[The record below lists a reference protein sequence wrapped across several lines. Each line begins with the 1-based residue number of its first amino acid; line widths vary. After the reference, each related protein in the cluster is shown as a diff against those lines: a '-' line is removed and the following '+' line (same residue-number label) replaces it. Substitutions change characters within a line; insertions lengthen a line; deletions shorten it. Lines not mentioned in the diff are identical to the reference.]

1 MTTQESPWSIRPDK
15 ELKKAIEKRAKK
27 MKLSKHAY
35 MLRAISDDIE
45 FKIMAELDN

>member
-1 MTTQESPWSIRPDK
+1 MIQESPWSIRPDK

-27 MKLSKHAY
+27 QKMSRHAY

-45 FKIMAELDN
+45 FKIMSELDNA